1 MPTVDPAGPPD
12 DLSTPFKALYRK
24 VRTAMKAQGT
34 WEDVDQHLL
43 GVYIRNLERAALA
56 RKSITNGGVITLTT
70 TGSKGNPIPH
80 PAIRIARDAE
90 RDAEEYA
97 KELLITPRARKQ
109 YELEARKVGKFDKF
123 GLA

>member
-12 DLSTPFKALYRK
+12 DLSAPFRALYRR
-24 VRTAMKAQGT
+24 VRTAMQAQGT
-34 WEDVDQHLL
+34 WENTDQYLL
-43 GVYIRNLERAALA
+43 GLYVRVLERAALA
-56 RKSITNGGVITLTT
+56 RSSITTRGNVVQLTT

-80 PAIRIARDAE
+80 PAVKIARDAE

-109 YELEARKVGKFDKF
+109 YEIEARTAGSKF
-123 GLA
+123 GFD